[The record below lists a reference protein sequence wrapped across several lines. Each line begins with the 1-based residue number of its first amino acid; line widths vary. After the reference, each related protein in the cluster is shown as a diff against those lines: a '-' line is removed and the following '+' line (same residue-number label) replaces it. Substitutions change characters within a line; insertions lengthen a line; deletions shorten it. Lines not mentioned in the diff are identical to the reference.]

1 MSDSAEVTFGEVEL
15 PVDEFCERL
24 ADLLTPTW
32 GDSEQ
37 LSDALF
43 NGLSV
48 MREEVNNKV
57 MAGLGWDSLFNGRAV
72 VSTAKPFQ
80 TLDSDVTVSRRNHP
94 SSAGDAGAV
103 SDATQRAILNAVD
116 KFKAS
121 TAELPSRK
129 VGELQRAMSW
139 VDQAETAAEFAGV
152 SVGEALGEVV
162 TAKLSQLVGRVD
174 VHEANVERELDTIL
188 NELAEIRSLL
198 AA

>member
-80 TLDSDVTVSRRNHP
+80 PLDSDEAVSRRNHP

-121 TAELPSRK
+121 TAELPCRK

-139 VDQAETAAEFAGV
+139 VDQVATSAEFDGV